1 MINKLLLQLGVDIP
15 FAEAQIEVHQPRM
28 NEVGMVGENTIY
40 NACFFIDFDKDLL
53 SEEDRKD
60 LEDKTNFEIFMSI
73 VCTKQDVKMRNQ
85 ILILFTLLFPE
96 YEIEIDTDKI
106 LLKNVKNNRISCID
120 NKNYDA
126 FRDIIKEMFCLKE
139 IKESSQTYN
148 PADERARKI
157 AEKLNKKKAKSGET
171 EKGLDSVF
179 EHYISVL
186 SVGLSKDKNSFCN
199 YTIYQLLDEYNRFQ
213 AKVSYEAYVQ
223 AKIAGAENL
232 EDVDHWMI
240 DNIHS

>member
-1 MINKLLLQLGVDIP
+1 MVNSLLLQLGIDIP
-15 FAEAQIEVHQPRM
+15 FAEAQIELHQPSM
-28 NEVGMVGENTIY
+28 EEVGMVGENTIY

-73 VCTKQDVKMRNQ
+73 VCTKQDIKMRNQ
-85 ILILFTLLFPE
+85 LLILFTLLFPE
-96 YEIEIDTDKI
+96 CKIEIDTDRI
-106 LLKNVKNNRISCID
+106 LLKNINNNKISCID
-120 NKNYDA
+120 NKNYDI
-126 FRDIIKEMFCLKE
+126 FRDIIKQMFCLRE
-139 IKESSQTYN
+139 IKGSSQTYN

-157 AEKLNKKKAKSGET
+157 AEKLNKRKGTEGKT
-171 EKGLDSVF
+171 EKELDSIF
-179 EHYISVL
+179 DHYISVL
-186 SVGLSKDKNSFCN
+186 SVGLQKDKNSFKK

-213 AKVSYEAYVQ
+213 AKISYDAYVQ
-223 AKIAGAENL
+223 AKMAGAENL